1 MERHVQVAALVNQ
14 VDPLVSGAGAVAVP
28 HMPAMIDLN
37 GLRRFCAGSVEIHG
51 ILPVGTVLLDFID
64 AFDDDAA
71 DRLRIRR

>member
-1 MERHVQVAALVNQ
+1 
-14 VDPLVSGAGAVAVP
+14 VP
-28 HMPAMIDLN
+28 HMPEMIDLN

-51 ILPVGTVLLDFID
+51 ILPMGTVLLDFID